1 MYLERVHP
9 AFLTTLVV
17 LVSWEVNAR
26 VIVITSMQKF
36 GEKNCLFWL
45 IYGYLQ
51 VKAESAPPPLMQ
63 HPRAPPPL
71 RLRFKLERGANV
83 YWLVEFFMLKS
94 A

>member
-51 VKAESAPPPLMQ
+51 VKAESAPPHSCNILEPRPL
-63 HPRAPPPL
+63 
-71 RLRFKLERGANV
+71 
-83 YWLVEFFMLKS
+83 
-94 A
+94 